1 MDKMNLYSIKH
12 ENIKNV
18 FNAIIAHGDK
28 LSRAEIAK
36 KTNLSIM
43 TVGKIVEAL
52 INCGIINQYKEVK
65 DSAGRKAGLVKLNSN
80 RMSIIIDLTTY
91 DFMITIVDFSLN
103 LFDKIMYPYDTE
115 FGYLENLCIFLR
127 NVKIY
132 LNKKLDIDTNYY
144 GMGVILPG
152 YYNTE
157 TDSVVYDRIP
167 ELEKIKIKSTIEDIT
182 GNTSVH
188 IDSDIDLVARSIV
201 NSESYSNFKYVENI
215 IIYLEICKKNILK
228 SAVMFDGKVIHGFT
242 NQAGN
247 IGDIYVD
254 NDIKLKTII
263 KKANKFDDC
272 MHEFCHILYNV
283 INFINPNILL
293 MECDSSKLCDKLDDK
308 IRNCLTHEYKLR
320 NDMLPAIIIADD
332 TIKHS
337 HRGLAIK
344 LRDIWFESKM

>member
-18 FNAIIAHGDK
+18 FKAIINHGDK
-28 LSRAEIAK
+28 MSRAEIAD
-36 KTNLSIM
+36 KTDLSIM

-52 INCGIINQYKEVK
+52 INCEIINQYKEVK
-65 DSAGRKAGLVKLNSN
+65 DSAGRKAGLVKLNVN
-80 RMSIIIDLTTY
+80 RMSVILDLTTY
-91 DFMITIVDFSLN
+91 DFAITVVDFSMN
-103 LFDKIMYPYDTE
+103 PYDKIVYPYDAE
-115 FGYLENLCIFLR
+115 FSYLENLCIFLK

-132 LNKKLDIDTNYY
+132 FDKKFGTETSYY

-152 YYNTE
+152 YYNSE
-157 TDSVVYDRIP
+157 NDSVVYDRIP
-167 ELEKIKIKSTIEDIT
+167 ELEHIKIKSTIKDIT
-182 GNTSVH
+182 GYTPVH
-188 IDSDIDLVARSIV
+188 IDSDIDAVTRSIV
-201 NSESYSNFKYVENI
+201 DNECYKSFEYVENI
-215 IIYLEICKKNILK
+215 IIYMGICKSNILK
-228 SAVMFDGKVIHGFT
+228 SAIIFDGKVIHGVT

-263 KKANKFDDC
+263 EKSNKFDDC
-272 MHEFCHILYNV
+272 INEFCHILYNV

-293 MECDSSKLCDKLDDK
+293 IECDSIKLCTELDNK
-308 IRNCLTHEYKLR
+308 IRNCLTHKYKLR
-320 NDMLPAIIIADD
+320 CDMLPEIVIANDD
-332 TIKHS
+332 IKHS